1 MIEPAADTRAAQ
13 PDKTFHTGQVM
24 TLTIVHFVHDVF
36 TAFLSPLLPLIID
49 KLSLSLT
56 LAGSLP
62 VYVRLPS
69 VINPLLGTLADRV
82 DLRWFVILA
91 PGVTAVAMSLLGVAP
106 NYVVLALLL
115 LLAGSSSACLHVP
128 GPVLVAQV
136 SGQRMG
142 KGMSFWM
149 MGGELARTVGPL
161 CAVGIVSWLTLEG
174 SWPVMV
180 VGIATSALVY
190 RRIKHIPL
198 RPPSQT
204 HNALGRTWR
213 AMRRVFLPL
222 IGIMLARTLM
232 RGALTVFLPTFLEAE
247 GQSLWFGGIA
257 LAVLEFSG
265 AVGALLAGTLS
276 DRLGRR
282 RVLFVSMGTAPLFT
296 WVFLLVEGG
305 WVLPAL
311 VLIGLADLSTTPV
324 VMAIVQER
332 AGDRPAT
339 ANGIYMGISFVIGA
353 IGPVLV
359 GGLADRVGL
368 RTAFVWS
375 TFLALLSVPLV
386 YWLPGE
392 GD

>member
-1 MIEPAADTRAAQ
+1 MIESTADTRAAQ
-13 PDKTFHTGQVM
+13 PDRTFHSGQVLSLAM
-24 TLTIVHFVHDVF
+24 SHFVHDVF
-36 TAFLSPLLPLIID
+36 SAFLAPLLPLIID

-56 LAGSLP
+56 LAGSLSI
-62 VYVRLPS
+62 YLRLPS
-69 VINPLLGTLADRV
+69 LLNPLLGTLADRV

-106 NYVVLALLL
+106 SYVVLALLL
-115 LLAGSSSACLHVP
+115 LVAGSSSACLHVP
-128 GPVLVAQV
+128 GPVLVAQS
-136 SGQRMG
+136 SGERVG
-142 KGMSFWM
+142 KGMGFWM

-161 CAVGIVSWLTLEG
+161 CAVGAVSWLTLEG

-180 VGIATSALVY
+180 VGIATSALIY
-190 RRIKHIPL
+190 RRIRQIPL

-204 HNALGRTWR
+204 HNALGQTWR

-222 IGIMLARTLM
+222 IGILLGRTLM
-232 RGALTVFLPTFLEAE
+232 RGALTMFLPTFLEAE

-282 RVLFVSMGTAPLFT
+282 RVLFVSMGTAPLFM
-296 WVFLLVEGG
+296 WVFLLVKGG

-375 TFLALLSVPLV
+375 TFLALLSAPLI

-392 GD
+392 GE